1 MNVITIELA
10 KLAAPAWNANEMDA
24 SMRTRL
30 RRSIESFGVIA
41 PLVVRRIDEGRYEVV
56 GGSQRLAVLQELRH
70 ESAPCVL
77 VEADDAHA
85 RLLSQ
90 ALNHIAGQDN
100 PALRADLLKQ
110 VLEELPLE
118 RVLELLPET
127 PKTLQSIMA
136 ATPETIAA
144 RLQQWEAARA
154 VRLKHLTFHLT
165 EDQFQAVHQALDLA
179 RRDGAEDESGNPNK
193 RGTALYRICRSYLGD
208 EVPA

>member
-1 MNVITIELA
+1 MNVITIALA
-10 KLAAPAWNANEMDA
+10 ELAAPAWNANEMEE
-24 SMRTRL
+24 SMRAKL
-30 RRSIESFGVIA
+30 RRSIESFGVMA

-56 GGSQRLAVLQELRH
+56 GGSQRLAVLEELGH

-100 PALRADLLKQ
+100 PALRADLLKK
-110 VLEELPLE
+110 VLEELPLD

-144 RLQQWEAARA
+144 RLQQWEEARA

-165 EDQFQAVHQALDLA
+165 EAQLTTVLEALQRAAGEDADQ
-179 RRDGAEDESGNPNK
+179 ESGNPNE
-193 RGTALYRICRSYLGD
+193 RANALIGICQIYLDREAQG
-208 EVPA
+208 